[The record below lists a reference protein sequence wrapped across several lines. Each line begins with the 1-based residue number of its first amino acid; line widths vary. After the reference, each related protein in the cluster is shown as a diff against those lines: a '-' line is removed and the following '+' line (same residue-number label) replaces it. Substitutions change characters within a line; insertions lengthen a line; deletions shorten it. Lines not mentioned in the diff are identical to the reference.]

1 MHKSKW
7 KSVGSL
13 AGLREESHI
22 VLSGLFP
29 NQSMTFAPGLNC
41 IRERN
46 AAKCSVPATRED
58 GDA

>member
-1 MHKSKW
+1 M
-7 KSVGSL
+7 GSL